1 MWTCLDMSGLVDQSG
16 ASVWNYRTSA
26 AVNQLSIR
34 SGCFLFIPMLL
45 FFMLALVAVVQPP
58 NLVNCYG
65 VEHHKQGQSCTEPAD
80 SQHTYTH
87 GYSIRSYIFAVLY
100 SLLHNKDLSNDDLKQ
115 LTELCTD
122 NKPTDVNSKEDTTL
136 KTVTA
141 KLLKS
146 SITNITQIM
155 EPGPVDEFQTSSKIR
170 RDMFME

>member
-1 MWTCLDMSGLVDQSG
+1 MIS
-16 ASVWNYRTSA
+16 
-26 AVNQLSIR
+26 
-34 SGCFLFIPMLL
+34 
-45 FFMLALVAVVQPP
+45 
-58 NLVNCYG
+58 
-65 VEHHKQGQSCTEPAD
+65 
-80 SQHTYTH
+80 

-100 SLLHNKDLSNDDLKQ
+100 SLSHNKDLSNDDLKQ